1 MNILTNQQM
10 QQVDNSAISEYMMP
24 SILLMERAAMAVA
37 IAGKELLALEGLA
50 GVLVCCGSG
59 NNGGDGLAAARHFHE
74 MGIPVRI
81 LLLSAPEMFTDDTL
95 ANYHMA
101 LKWGLETEFYEDQK
115 EQLEALENW
124 KSGRFLIVDAI
135 LGTGISRQI
144 SGRTY
149 NVIQWINR
157 HPSPVLAVDIPSG
170 IHGDTGKVMAIAV
183 DAAKTV
189 SFGLPKVGNVS
200 FPGAEYN
207 GSLSVADIGLPP
219 DLLMK
224 TPYIARRLSESD
236 IADLLPDRPKNA
248 HKGTF
253 GSLLVIAGSI
263 GYTGAAIMAARGALL
278 SGTGL
283 INIAVQESLNHIF
296 EQTLWEAITTPLK
309 EGEDGGFSA
318 EGIKWMHDQKSRSQA
333 IVAGS
338 GWGNGKGWAEVLE
351 GLLAQVDCPMVLDA
365 DALNLLVNRLHLL
378 KELKLPVI
386 ITPHPGEMARLTGM
400 SVDAVNNNRLQTAL
414 EAAKEWG
421 VHVVLKGAGTII
433 ASPDGEAVINSTGNE
448 GMAKAGSGDVLA
460 GIVGSLLAQGMQPF
474 QAASA
479 ACWIHGK
486 AGDVAADAIGKRSI
500 TAVDIINALPEV
512 YRRLETKEGFN
523 ESHAG

>member
-1 MNILTNQQM
+1 MKILTSQQM
-10 QQVDNSAISEYMMP
+10 KQVDDTAIREYMMP
-24 SILLMERAAMAVA
+24 SVLLMERAAMAIAV
-37 IAGKELLALEGLA
+37 AGKKMLTFEGLS
-50 GVLVCCGSG
+50 GVLICCGPG

-81 LLLSAPEMFTDDTL
+81 LLLAAPETFTHDTL

-101 LKWGLETEFYEDQK
+101 LKWGLETEFYEDRK
-115 EQLEALENW
+115 DQLEALENW
-124 KSGRFLIVDAI
+124 QSGQFLIVDAI
-135 LGTGISRQI
+135 LGTGLSRQV
-144 SGRTY
+144 SGRAY
-149 NVIQWINR
+149 NLIQWINR

-183 DAAKTV
+183 DATKTV
-189 SFGLPKVGNVS
+189 SFGLPKVGNVC

-219 DLLMK
+219 ELLIK
-224 TPYIARRLSESD
+224 APCVARRLSVAD
-236 IADLLPDRPKNA
+236 IIDLLPDRPRNA

-253 GSLLVIAGSI
+253 GSLLVIAGST
-263 GYTGAAIMAARGALL
+263 GYTGAAIMAVRGALL

-283 INIAVQESLNHIF
+283 INIAVKESLNHIF

-318 EGIKWMHDQKSRSQA
+318 EGIKRMHEQKSRSQA
-333 IVAGS
+333 VVAGP
-338 GWGNGKGWAEVLE
+338 GWGSGKGWSEVLE
-351 GLLAQVDCPMVLDA
+351 GLLSQADCPMVLDA
-365 DALNLLVNRLHLL
+365 DALNLLVGRLHWL
-378 KELKLPVI
+378 KELKSPVI

-400 SVDAVNNNRLQTAL
+400 SIEAVNNNRLKTAL
-414 EAAKEWG
+414 EAAKQWG

-433 ASPDGEAVINSTGNE
+433 ASPDGKAVINSTGNE

-460 GIVGSLLAQGMQPF
+460 GIVGSLLAQGMQAF
-474 QAASA
+474 QAAA
-479 ACWIHGK
+479 VACWIHGK
-486 AGDVAADAIGKRSI
+486 AGDVAADVIGKRSI

-512 YRRLETKEGFN
+512 YRRLETREGFN
-523 ESHAG
+523 ENHAG